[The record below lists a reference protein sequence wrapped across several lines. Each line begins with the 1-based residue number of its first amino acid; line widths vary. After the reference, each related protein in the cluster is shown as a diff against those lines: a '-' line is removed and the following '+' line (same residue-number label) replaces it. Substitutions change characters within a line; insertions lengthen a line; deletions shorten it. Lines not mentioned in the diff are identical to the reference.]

1 MEIIIN
7 TAIENEIKKVLNQ
20 VTDEGGRGKLKS
32 TTDWTY
38 RIKELLGNLGENLN
52 LEVCTSGFSGKF
64 EPEWLYD
71 LVWYLEKQDRL
82 KKVPLVME
90 SEWSSTLP
98 GVKYDFEKLLVANA
112 ELRLMIC
119 QARPEQMHEFKE
131 YFTDAIKKYEQLNK
145 GDKFLVAIFED
156 YGSERFEFLSI
167 VKE

>member
-1 MEIIIN
+1 MGIIIN

-20 VTDEGGRGKLKS
+20 VNDEGDRGKLRS
-32 TTDWTY
+32 TSDWTN
-38 RIKELLGNLGENLN
+38 RIKELLGNLGEILN
-52 LEVCTSGFSGKF
+52 FEVCTSGIADKF

-71 LVWYLEKQDRL
+71 LVWYLEKQNRL
-82 KKVPLVME
+82 IKVPLVME
-90 SEWSSTLP
+90 SEWGMASDI
-98 GVKYDFEKLLVANA
+98 KYDFEKLLVSNA

-119 QARPEQMHEFKE
+119 QVRPEQKDELKE
-131 YFTDAIKKYEQLNK
+131 YFIDAVKKYEYLNK